1 MNLFE
6 DGETA
11 AAVLH
16 NLKSAGIKIKNWRN
30 CFIDAHRHTEEFAK
44 PLSSFSFGRELHTL
58 PQCFI
63 PALGGDVPQ
72 FLVDACEFLSLHLHT
87 EGLFRKSGSV
97 SRIRALQSRLEQG
110 ESVLSSS
117 LDPQPCD
124 VAALLKQFLRELP
137 SPLLPL
143 SLQAPL
149 CRAQGLPDQNQR
161 HDATLL
167 LTALLPAAR
176 ALVLRYLCTF
186 LRRVADRVSDNRMS
200 AGSLALVFSPNL
212 FQCPGAGGR
221 FTAGTERLL
230 ERQAGVLRTLI
241 GAPERIGVVP
251 SSILDT
257 VSQSPSGAE
266 SGCATPSGE
275 VMEDSEDA
283 HVDSATKRRRR
294 RSVGEIFVDA
304 LSKLKTTR
312 TPTNTPIQLDKK
324 SALQGAVSLSVHS
337 SFTAKRKA
345 PEEAVPAPESSA
357 KKRRSVQDSSHDPQ
371 ILCLSPTGALLAP
384 EDPCEVVPGSPGSYL
399 ERTLGPGAPPPRR
412 TTPQSSSK
420 KKKEKRR
427 RRSTRTDLK
436 QAARLP
442 SGRASFLTPMKV
454 ERNTGLRKSLRL
466 FTLGQRGSRDL
477 SALGPLSFEAGS
489 WTLGRKRVI
498 DSPDRPA
505 HFKGEELASGPAHL
519 ADTTGSELEVANI
532 DPLILSSPVELGSPD
547 TSLTVQV
554 DTPLQPDRQRERER
568 KRKERKEEEREREKD
583 REERKEEEERE
594 KDREKREREERDRD
608 WLSFDLFRSGWRGK
622 RAPRRSLS
630 LPEGIAELGGKQAE
644 EGEGEQERVI
654 EEKGEGEQE
663 RVVEEKGEGEQE
675 RVIEEKGEGEQER
688 VIEEKGEGEQD
699 RVIEEKGEQER
710 VIEEKGE
717 GEQERVIEEKGEGE
731 EKREEFSIFR
741 MVMQDA
747 WPPRIKENE
756 DEKEEGDR
764 PVKMVVP
771 ELVAPLAGEE
781 EEREEKRMDCSTVS
795 APVEDDEAGRDCKK
809 VSQVSSDPDSSS
821 RLSVTD
827 RIRRFNKL
835 SSRLWSPWQGSSSNV
850 GVSGARSPLLFQRS
864 PVLRVAERFGGAAG
878 AGGGNFVKRKGARR
892 FGRSLSHESVMRIL
906 EAQKKG
912 GEMDGDEEEEKVLQV
927 HSQPQNGSSAVSP
940 PATQTPVKGPQG
952 SPSPESTPTS
962 RPFSESG
969 VGGGEEVIQGV
980 PEMSSSHV
988 KDGSFKQ
995 FT

>member
-1 MNLFE
+1 MRMQA
-6 DGETA
+6 D
-11 AAVLH
+11 
-16 NLKSAGIKIKNWRN
+16 R
-30 CFIDAHRHTEEFAK
+30 
-44 PLSSFSFGRELHTL
+44 
-58 PQCFI
+58 
-63 PALGGDVPQ
+63 

-97 SRIRALQSRLEQG
+97 SRIRALQSHLEQG

-124 VAALLKQFLRELP
+124 VAALLKQFLRELPSPLLPLSLQAPLCRAQGLPDQNQRHDATLLLTALLPAARALVLRYLCTFLRRVADSLLKQFLRELP

-221 FTAGTERLL
+221 FTTGTERLL

-257 VSQSPSGAE
+257 VSQCPSGAE
-266 SGCATPSGE
+266 PGCATPSGE
-275 VMEDSEDA
+275 VMEESEDA

-324 SALQGAVSLSVHS
+324 SALQGAVNLSVHS

-345 PEEAVPAPESSA
+345 PEEAVPEPESSA

-371 ILCLSPTGALLAP
+371 IPCLSPTGSLLAP

-399 ERTLGPGAPPPRR
+399 ERTLGPRAPLPQR

-420 KKKEKRR
+420 KKKRR

-436 QAARLP
+436 QATRLP
-442 SGRASFLTPMKV
+442 SGRASFLTPVKV

-532 DPLILSSPVELGSPD
+532 DPHILTSSPVELSPPD

-554 DTPLQPDRQRERER
+554 DTPLQPDR
-568 KRKERKEEEREREKD
+568 ERERE
-583 REERKEEEERE
+583 ERKEEERE

-608 WLSFDLFRSGWRGK
+608 WLSFDLFRLGWRGK

-630 LPEGIAELGGKQAE
+630 LPEGIAELGDKQAE
-644 EGEGEQERVI
+644 EGEGEGEQERVI

-663 RVVEEKGEGEQE
+663 RV
-675 RVIEEKGEGEQER
+675 I
-688 VIEEKGEGEQD
+688 D
-699 RVIEEKGEQER
+699 EKGEQER

-731 EKREEFSIFR
+731 QERVIDEKGEQERVIEEKGEGKQERVIEEKGEGEKKREESSIFR

-747 WPPRIKENE
+747 WPPRRKEKEDE

-771 ELVAPLAGEE
+771 ELVALLAGEE

-795 APVEDDEAGRDCKK
+795 APVEDDEAGIDCKK
-809 VSQVSSDPDSSS
+809 VSQVSSDHDSS

-850 GVSGARSPLLFQRS
+850 GASGARSPLLFQRS

-878 AGGGNFVKRKGARR
+878 AGGGSFVKRKGARR

-912 GEMDGDEEEEKVLQV
+912 GEMDGDEEKVLQV

-940 PATQTPVKGPQG
+940 PATQSPVKGPQG
-952 SPSPESTPTS
+952 SPSPESPPTS
-962 RPFSESG
+962 RSFSESG

-980 PEMSSSHV
+980 PEISSSHV

>member
-1 MNLFE
+1 MQA
-6 DGETA
+6 D
-11 AAVLH
+11 
-16 NLKSAGIKIKNWRN
+16 R
-30 CFIDAHRHTEEFAK
+30 
-44 PLSSFSFGRELHTL
+44 
-58 PQCFI
+58 
-63 PALGGDVPQ
+63 

-117 LDPQPCD
+117 SDPQPCD

-230 ERQAGVLRTLI
+230 ERQASVLRTLI

-266 SGCATPSGE
+266 PGCATPSGE
-275 VMEDSEDA
+275 VMEESEDA

-345 PEEAVPAPESSA
+345 PEEAVPGPESSA

-371 ILCLSPTGALLAP
+371 ILCLSPTAALLAP

-420 KKKEKRR
+420 KKKRR

-442 SGRASFLTPMKV
+442 SGRASFLTPVKV

-477 SALGPLSFEAGS
+477 SALGPLSFEADS

-519 ADTTGSELEVANI
+519 ADPTGSELEVANI
-532 DPLILSSPVELGSPD
+532 DPHILTSSPVELSPPD
-547 TSLTVQV
+547 TSLAVQV
-554 DTPLQPDRQRERER
+554 DTPLQPDRQEER
-568 KRKERKEEEREREKD
+568 EREREKD
-583 REERKEEEERE
+583 WEERKEEERE

-644 EGEGEQERVI
+644 EG
-654 EEKGEGEQE
+654 
-663 RVVEEKGEGEQE
+663 KGEGEQE
-675 RVIEEKGEGEQER
+675 RVIEEKGEGEQGR
-688 VIEEKGEGEQD
+688 VID
-699 RVIEEKGEQER
+699 EKGEQER

-731 EKREEFSIFR
+731 KKREEFSIFR

-747 WPPRIKENE
+747 WPPRRKEKEDE

-781 EEREEKRMDCSTVS
+781 EEREEKRMDCSTAS

-809 VSQVSSDPDSSS
+809 VSQVSLDPDSSS
-821 RLSVTD
+821 RLSITD

-850 GVSGARSPLLFQRS
+850 GASGARSPLLFQRS
-864 PVLRVAERFGGAAG
+864 PVLRVAERFGGAAV
-878 AGGGNFVKRKGARR
+878 AGEGSFVKKKGARR

-912 GEMDGDEEEEKVLQV
+912 GEMDGDEEEVLQV

-952 SPSPESTPTS
+952 SPSPESPPTS

-980 PEMSSSHV
+980 PEISSSHV